1 MRKVNPPIE
10 NPILNLMD
18 KRKKKLHFRYTN
30 TDFINYDSFSQK
42 YTIWNWIIGNFS
54 WKKREVVFSYWKF
67 SLNFSNYVKNFPT
80 HYFLSIKLS
89 IFPINDTLILP
100 GQLIRKFRTR
110 VGLPDPV
117 PNPKQPTLSQN
128 QTTRPL
134 PKPKTPPMLKLEI
147 RQENQTQSVTDLN
160 DEEKLALFRV
170 GRRRRPTQFQ
180 IFTGPGRDKSDHL
193 FKQPI
198 R

>member
-1 MRKVNPPIE
+1 MRKDNPPIE

-30 TDFINYDSFSQK
+30 TDFINYDSFFKNIPSEP
-42 YTIWNWIIGNFS
+42 NWIIENFS
-54 WKKREVVFSYWKF
+54 WKKWEVGKFCVGKASWNLENSYWNEIF
-67 SLNFSNYVKNFPT
+67 SLKVSVEFSNCL
-80 HYFLSIKLS
+80 HYFLNIKFS
-89 IFPINDTLILP
+89 IFPINVSQTLP
-100 GQLIRKFRTR
+100 SQPFWKF
-110 VGLPDPV
+110 P
-117 PNPKQPTLSQN
+117 
-128 QTTRPL
+128 TRPC
-134 PKPKTPPMLKLEI
+134 PKPKNIRPCHKTRPMLKLEI